1 MFLFVIFAGSTFFP
15 AFFFG
20 VPKIKTSITS
30 TQAPFIESTTPLLKQ
45 AQTSVGLPVRLKIPS
60 IGVDSI
66 VEHVGLTSDGAMD
79 VPKNPTDVAWYNLG
93 SRPGERG
100 SSVIAGHYD
109 TKKSAPAVF
118 SRLHA
123 LQKGDKI
130 YVESEDGVI
139 TAFVVRESKK
149 YDRNENASDVFGSN
163 NEGAYLN
170 LVTCEGVWNKA
181 SKSYSQRLVIFAD
194 KE

>member
-1 MFLFVIFAGSTFFP
+1 M
-15 AFFFG
+15 
-20 VPKIKTSITS
+20 
-30 TQAPFIESTTPLLKQ
+30 
-45 AQTSVGLPVRLKIPS
+45 RLKIPS

-79 VPKNPTDVAWYNLG
+79 VPKNPADVAWYNLG

-181 SKSYSQRLVIFAD
+181 SKSYSKRLVIFAD